1 MADMCQVAW
10 VIIGNG
16 AMEYISLEVMQLR
29 VQLQDYTNA
38 PGIMP
43 ISDYNGGFEIMPAL
57 IGICQD
63 LDRIGMESLY
73 LDHFL
78 F

>member
-1 MADMCQVAW
+1 MCQVAMEFRI
-10 VIIGNG
+10 IIGNG
-16 AMEYISLEVMQLR
+16 GMEYTWKSCNLEFSNWTG
-29 VQLQDYTNA
+29 YTNA

-63 LDRIGMESLY
+63 FDRIGMETLY